1 MTRRGPRGRASISPP
16 GEFRAGRRRLLSASA
31 LVLLAL
37 GGCTRKAADPASLL
51 EPWTGPGPVTIRGV
65 RPGQDEAEVVALLGA
80 PDRRDGTEYQPVSLQ
95 WQRFPDMVV
104 SVDRRTRRVS
114 DVLGSQLDAAGGTV
128 VSHGMSGADVRAVLG
143 EPAKSQGH
151 YRPSGSGVISLG
163 VKRDAETLAYRRDGA
178 EIEITLN
185 DDSLAYIP
193 LRPEAR

>member
-1 MTRRGPRGRASISPP
+1 MIFYYGERRP
-16 GEFRAGRRRLLSASA
+16 GGRRLPTAACLLF
-31 LVLLAL
+31 LAL
-37 GGCTRKAADPASLL
+37 AGCARTATDQTSLYR
-51 EPWTGPGPVTIRGV
+51 PWTGRDTLTVRGI
-65 RPGQDEAEVVALLGA
+65 RPGQDEAEVLTLLGT

-114 DVLGSQLDAAGGTV
+114 EVLGSQLDAAGGTV

-163 VKRDAETLAYRRDGA
+163 VKRDAETLAYRRDGT

-185 DDSLAYIP
+185 DDSLAYIH